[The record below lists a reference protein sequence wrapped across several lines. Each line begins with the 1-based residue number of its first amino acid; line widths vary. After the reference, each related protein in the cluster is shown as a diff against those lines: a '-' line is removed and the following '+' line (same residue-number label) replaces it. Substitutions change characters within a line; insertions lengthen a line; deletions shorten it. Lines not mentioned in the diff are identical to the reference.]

1 MRNLIFAECECNEE
15 GSANDKACH
24 QKTGVCTC
32 KAGWFGNKCQQ
43 GKLEPVTH
51 RMSIYHSNYHQSV
64 VIKIILYFFPCFM
77 PTKVTSLVF
86 AECECSREGVLCDKT
101 TGACTCKA
109 GWFGELCQGKL
120 KLTT

>member
-1 MRNLIFAECECNEE
+1 MPDYECYEE
-15 GSANDKACH
+15 GSVYGYEYDST
-24 QKTGVCTC
+24 TGKCTC
-32 KAGWFGNKCQQ
+32 KAGWHGYKCQQ

-51 RMSIYHSNYHQSV
+51 RMNICHSNYHQSV

-77 PTKVTSLVF
+77 PTKERNLFF

-109 GWFGELCQGKL
+109 GWFGELCQGKQ
-120 KLTT
+120 KLTPLS